1 MYQEFVSHI
10 RELGSA
16 SIDLFA
22 GFVFPPT
29 CAGCNCSGTW
39 LCPKCQ
45 ERLVE
50 VDSRSASFGTDLSET
65 YVELRA
71 RYVYVEPVRRAI
83 HLLKYE
89 GQRTRSAWFAAQLE
103 STLVEIQSD
112 NTLLEPVPLSP
123 RRERNRGF
131 NQSREIAL
139 LLSASTG
146 VPLGDDIVRVRDT
159 RPQVE
164 LSGLERIIN
173 VRDAFTAGTRLD
185 GKQVVLIDDVI
196 TTGATMRECALACY
210 EAGAA
215 NVLGLAVAT
224 ALDDQR

>member
-1 MYQEFVSHI
+1 VYQGLVTHI

-22 GFVFPPT
+22 GFIFPAT

-45 ERLVE
+45 QRLVE
-50 VDSRSASFGTDLSET
+50 VDARSAALETDPSGMS
-65 YVELRA
+65 VELRA
-71 RYVYVEPVRRAI
+71 RFVYVEPVRRAI

-89 GQRTRSAWFAAQLE
+89 GERARSAWFAAQLE
-103 STLVEIQSD
+103 STLVGIQSAH
-112 NTLLEPVPLSP
+112 TLLESVPLSP
-123 RRERNRGF
+123 RRERSRGF

-139 LLSASTG
+139 LLSASTN

-164 LSGLERIIN
+164 LSGLERITN
-173 VRDAFTAGTRLD
+173 VRDAFRVDTRLD
-185 GKQVVLIDDVI
+185 GKQIVLVDDVI

-215 NVLGLAVAT
+215 SVLGLAVAR
-224 ALDDQR
+224 ALDDRQ